1 MKRREFFKNSSL
13 FAFGGLV
20 SDFHPSVWLNNK
32 SDFTPKKAKN
42 IIFMV
47 SDGMSSGTLNM
58 ADRLLQVKNGTG
70 SHWLDLYREGKI
82 SRALMDTASADSMVT
97 DSAAASSSWGGGKRV
112 PNGSLNVSA
121 NGEKSRLCDQRSYY
135 PCYSRRF
142 LCDAKESWRPE

>member
-1 MKRREFFKNSSL
+1 
-13 FAFGGLV
+13 
-20 SDFHPSVWLNNK
+20 
-32 SDFTPKKAKN
+32 
-42 IIFMV
+42 MV

-121 NGEKSRLCDQRSYY
+121 TVSAMVFERLRQITDQKV
-135 PCYSRRF
+135 
-142 LCDAKESWRPE
+142 DK